1 MFLPPFSVLFI
12 EKWSR
17 SPSRALWPPA
27 TAATSSATTSP
38 ECEPSLHRSLA
49 RVDPL
54 ADPLADPLCMYR
66 RDQPQPERGRWR
78 EFYQCDFDIAGA
90 YGPMIADAEA
100 VSVMVEILRELPI
113 GGFIVKLSHRCA
125 TLCFFCGFELEFGD
139 VLRQASA

>member
-1 MFLPPFSVLFI
+1 
-12 EKWSR
+12 
-17 SPSRALWPPA
+17 
-27 TAATSSATTSP
+27 
-38 ECEPSLHRSLA
+38 
-49 RVDPL
+49 
-54 ADPLADPLCMYR
+54 MYR